1 MYNCSW
7 PLCITR
13 NATVG
18 VAINGRARLGVES
31 N

>member
-1 MYNCSW
+1 MYNYSC
-7 PLCITR
+7 PLCITLHPS
-13 NATVG
+13 VG